1 MNVGG
6 VASECKKVGLWNNRV
21 QFTLTNV
28 DYRLMNS
35 LRHVLLEEIPCLA
48 FHTFRF
54 AYNDTVLKHEQ
65 IMQILRMI
73 PLASKA
79 MQELKWSKDCDC
91 DAKPCERCG
100 VQFELD
106 VENTSMNYMSVT
118 TEHLR
123 PTLRT
128 ADSSLSCPV
137 IPLHKMEIV
146 MLAPGQK
153 LKLVAIAQ
161 IGIGREHGKWVCVP
175 TMIYQGIPLLRSNMF
190 HTLSLDTQRE
200 VVRNCSQHVFAFKQQ
215 LEIED
220 LLACTACDECT
231 LAVNRADNSQK
242 PNVELSDTDFL
253 IKIETDGRHSIR
265 DTLTLAFATL
275 KSKISI

>member
-6 VASECKKVGLWNNRV
+6 NVSECKKIAVWDNRV

-28 DYRLMNS
+28 DYRLVNS

-79 MQELKWSKDCDC
+79 IHELQWSKDCDC
-91 DAKPCERCG
+91 DTKPCQMCG
-100 VQFELD
+100 VQFDLD
-106 VENTSMNYMSVT
+106 VENTSSTYMHVT
-118 TEHLR
+118 TDDLR
-123 PTLRT
+123 PTART
-128 ADSSLSCPV
+128 VNLSCPV
-137 IPLHKMEIV
+137 LPLHKMEIV
-146 MLAPGQK
+146 VLAPGQK
-153 LKLVAIAQ
+153 LKLTAIAQ

-175 TMIYQGIPLLRSNMF
+175 TMIYQGIPLLRSEMF
-190 HTLSLDTQRE
+190 HALPRDTQRA
-200 VVRNCSQHVFAFKQQ
+200 VVRGCPQQVFTFKQQ

-231 LAVNRADNSQK
+231 LAINREDNSQK

-253 IKIETDGRHSIR
+253 IKIETDGRHSIL
-265 DTLTLAFATL
+265 DALKLAFAIL
-275 KSKISI
+275 KSKIRIY